1 MFTKLTQR
9 KLLSGSIF
17 FSGSALLFYSISEKK
32 KYEQINWLE
41 LKKMAQNDD
50 IKKVELHNSR
60 KAIIYPSRELNTIY
74 HMDISDNN
82 FFFSIKKLMILKI
95 ARDVYI
101 CFFCFG
107 FL

>member
-17 FSGSALLFYSISEKK
+17 FSGSALLFYAISEKK

-41 LKKMAQNDD
+41 LKKMAQDD
-50 IKKVELHNSR
+50 GIKKVELHNSR

-74 HMDISDNN
+74 HTNTNQYMMPMHASTQLQNKRMLYPYLYC
-82 FFFSIKKLMILKI
+82 SS
-95 ARDVYI
+95 
-101 CFFCFG
+101 
-107 FL
+107 